1 MFECQMLIC
10 VVFCIYSQSTIGESG
25 NIWGIYREYVSFCPQ
40 RNLNPA
46 VFPRPS
52 AVLGMMMPA
61 EWQRVDGSSSD
72 DSIKHGWL
80 GTPAWKI
87 GIVGTFH
94 RSQCV
99 FCHVWHRRVRRSW
112 QEWWC
117 NGDFSWDRMGY
128 WWWNP
133 SRQSHPPNIQTPSMV
148 SRGGVIFLLN
158 PWLLRGVEHE
168 RGKGFISNNRGFRRF
183 QASKSAVFRPA
194 PHWGKSW

>member
-1 MFECQMLIC
+1 MGCHRTKWVIFHCNVWLPDANMCLLFASIVNPQLGNPGI
-10 VVFCIYSQSTIGESG
+10 FGDST
-25 NIWGIYREYVSFCPQ
+25 
-40 RNLNPA
+40 NLRSRCFIPA
-46 VFPRPS
+46 VCPRPA

-61 EWQRVDGSSSD
+61 EWQRVDGSSFD

-133 SRQSHPPNIQTPSMV
+133 SKQSHPPNIQTP
-148 SRGGVIFLLN
+148 
-158 PWLLRGVEHE
+158 LRWSQEV
-168 RGKGFISNNRGFRRF
+168 
-183 QASKSAVFRPA
+183 V
-194 PHWGKSW
+194 